1 MGPLDDNPLS
11 FSDKNFQEYLAQR
24 AKLFDPTKAT
34 PFDRV
39 GSCPG
44 FSHCY

>member
-1 MGPLDDNPLS
+1 MGSLDDNYFS
-11 FSDKNFQEYLAQR
+11 FSDKHFQEYLAQR

-39 GSCPG
+39 GSYPG